1 MIDTVC
7 LIPARFNPTS
17 IRFPGKVLELI
28 HGKPVLQHV
37 IERCAQSA
45 MVDDVVVCTSREP
58 GNFPLLEWLIKN
70 KVKHFAPD
78 IPEGRVLERL
88 ALASAEYQSKYVVR
102 VNGDSPMI
110 LPALIDRAVIE
121 LKQSKKKKATFHTDY
136 VGYKFGDTP
145 SVLTKFA
152 APEAF
157 TSNVL
162 RLWATIN
169 EHVTVAAYAG
179 GYSQWIDLDDKPFI
193 TVVDTPED
201 LAEVSFRMTDSCNLE
216 AST

>member
-1 MIDTVC
+1 
-7 LIPARFNPTS
+7 
-17 IRFPGKVLELI
+17 
-28 HGKPVLQHV
+28 
-37 IERCAQSA
+37 
-45 MVDDVVVCTSREP
+45 
-58 GNFPLLEWLIKN
+58 
-70 KVKHFAPD
+70 
-78 IPEGRVLERL
+78 
-88 ALASAEYQSKYVVR
+88 
-102 VNGDSPMI
+102 MI

>member
-7 LIPARFNPTS
+7 LIPARYNS
-17 IRFPGKVLELI
+17 KRFPGKVLEHI

-37 IERCAQSA
+37 IERCCQPV
-45 MVDDVVVCTSREP
+45 MIDDVVVCTSQEP
-58 GNFPLLEWLIKN
+58 SNQPLLDWLEDN
-70 KVKHFAPD
+70 NVKHHAPD
-78 IPEGRVLERL
+78 IPEDRVLERL
-88 ALASAEYQSKYVVR
+88 AMASDEHPSKYVVR

-110 LPALIDRAVIE
+110 LPSLIDKAVVTM
-121 LKQSKKKKATFHTDY
+121 KRSQAKKATFHTDY

-145 SVLTKFA
+145 SVLTKYA
-152 APEAF
+152 APEVF

-162 RLWATIN
+162 RLWATMN

-179 GYSQWIDLDDKPFI
+179 GYSQWIDLDGKPFI
-193 TVVDTPED
+193 TVVDTPSD
-201 LAEVSFRMTDSCNLE
+201 LAKVSFRMTDSCNLE

>member
-7 LIPARFNPTS
+7 LIPARYGS
-17 IRFPGKVLELI
+17 KRFPGKVLAEL
-28 HGKPVLQHV
+28 HGKPMLQHV
-37 IERCAQSA
+37 IERCCQSV
-45 MVDDVVVCTSREP
+45 MVDDVIVCTSQEAS
-58 GNFPLLEWLIKN
+58 NQPLLDWLEAK
-70 KVKHFAPD
+70 KVKHHAPD
-78 IPEGRVLERL
+78 IPEDRVLERL
-88 ALASAEYQSKYVVR
+88 AMASDEHPSKYVVR

-110 LPALIDRAVIE
+110 IPALIDRVVIE
-121 LKQSKKKKATFHTDY
+121 LKRSQAKKATFHTDY
-136 VGYKFGDTP
+136 VGYKFGETP

-179 GYSQWIDLDDKPFI
+179 GFSQWIDLDGKPFI
-193 TVVDTPED
+193 TAVDTPSD
-201 LAEVSFRMTDSCNLE
+201 LAKVSFRMTDSCNLE